1 MKKGKRE
8 IKATSAIKAAGH
20 GIPSGTSLQEEVVRF
35 MEYHPVGRLNRNLR
49 KMLLEYLMHESALE
63 NFYLRDLLYDL
74 EGLFELLDSMEAEVN
89 TRGTRK
95 HSDEAMEER
104 N

>member
-8 IKATSAIKAAGH
+8 IKSRSAIKATAH

-74 EGLFELLDSMEAEVN
+74 EGLFELLDSMEVEIN
-89 TRGTRK
+89 GRGTRK
-95 HSDEAMEER
+95 YSYGDTEER
-104 N
+104 D

>member
-8 IKATSAIKAAGH
+8 IKARSEIKATTH
-20 GIPSGTSLQEEVVRF
+20 GIASGTSLQEEVVRF
-35 MEYHPVGRLNRNLR
+35 MEYHPVNRLNRNLR
-49 KMLLEYLMHESALE
+49 KMLLEYLMQESALE

-74 EGLFELLDSMEAEVN
+74 EGLFELLDSMEVEIN
-89 TRGTRK
+89 TRGTGK
-95 HSDEAMEER
+95 HSHGEIEER